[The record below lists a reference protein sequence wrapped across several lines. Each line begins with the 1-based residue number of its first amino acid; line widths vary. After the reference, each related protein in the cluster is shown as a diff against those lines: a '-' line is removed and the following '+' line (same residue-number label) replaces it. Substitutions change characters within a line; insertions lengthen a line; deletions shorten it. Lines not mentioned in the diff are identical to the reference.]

1 MARQTMDVIRTVSNS
16 RELDEHLVAS
26 NEHDVWFFKHSSTC
40 GISTAAWREFE
51 SFVGDAN
58 GDDSA
63 LYCLVE
69 MQHARDVSQALAEK
83 LAVRHESPQAIL
95 VRRGEAV
102 WHASH
107 WSITKKALGAV
118 KSELR

>member
-1 MARQTMDVIRTVSNS
+1 MDAIRTVSNS
-16 RELDEHLVAS
+16 RELDEHLAAS
-26 NEHDVWFFKHSSTC
+26 DEQDVWFFKHSRSC

-51 SFVGDAN
+51 GFVGDPD

-63 LYCLVE
+63 RYCLVD
-69 MQHARDVSQALAEK
+69 MQRARDVSRALAEK

-95 VRRGEAV
+95 VRRGEVV

-107 WSITKKALGAV
+107 WSITKKALGAAT
-118 KSELR
+118 S